1 MPETSRRRLADRSER
16 LLEAVAELR
25 ALEAQKRLE
34 SISTPEFHAL
44 ADQVEAKS
52 QEIFRLA
59 TEQIDLAEAIPTSA
73 ESIED
78 VVKSDAPSS

>member
-1 MPETSRRRLADRSER
+1 MQETSRRKLADRSER

-25 ALEAQKRLE
+25 ALEARKRLE

-44 ADQVEAKS
+44 AEDVEAKS

-59 TEQIDLAEAIPTSA
+59 TEQIDLADAIPTGT
-73 ESIED
+73 ETIED
-78 VVKSDAPSS
+78 VVRDNGTSS